1 MATLSDCLA
10 KIKANLNTNNTDI
23 SNLKTDI
30 VKKVDKNSDATFNT
44 ITVANQSNLNG
55 NTIVGKNFKVNG
67 FYVATARDDNA
78 WYDNSIGGDRGYQ
91 LCGHYLGESPDLNGV
106 EFRVVNAS
114 SANNIQTTKRS
125 GSLWVG
131 DNSAQSRP
139 WYGGY
144 SESVAAQPKQVAS
157 T

>member
-10 KIKANLNTNNTDI
+10 KIKANLNA
-23 SNLKTDI
+23 
-30 VKKVDKNSDATFNT
+30 KVDKNSDATFNT
-44 ITVANQSNLNG
+44 ITVSNQSNLNG

-67 FYVATARDDNA
+67 FYVATTRNNNA
-78 WYDNSIGGDRGYQ
+78 WYDDSLGDRGYQ
-91 LCGHYLGESPDLNGV
+91 LCSHHLGETPDLNGV
-106 EFRVVNAS
+106 EFRVVNS
-114 SANNIQTTKRS
+114 TSADNIQMTKWS

-131 DNSAQSRP
+131 DNSSSSRP

-144 SESVAAQPKQVAS
+144 SEGVEGIPKQVAS

>member
-10 KIKANLNTNNTDI
+10 KIKANLNT
-23 SNLKTDI
+23 
-30 VKKVDKNSDATFNT
+30 KVDKNSDATFNT
-44 ITVANQSNLNG
+44 ITVSNQANLNG

-67 FYVATARDDNA
+67 FYVATTRDDSA
-78 WYDNSIGGDRGYQ
+78 WYDESIGDRGYQ
-91 LCGHYLGESPDLNGV
+91 LCSHHLGETPDLNGV
-106 EFRVVNAS
+106 EFRVVNPGS
-114 SANNIQTTKRS
+114 GQMTSWS

-131 DNSAQSRP
+131 DNNNTSRP

-144 SESVAAQPKQVAS
+144 SEGVEAQPKQLAS

>member
-10 KIKANLNTNNTDI
+10 KIKDNLNT
-23 SNLKTDI
+23 
-30 VKKVDKNSDATFNT
+30 KVDKNSDATFNT
-44 ITVANQSNLNG
+44 ITVSNQSNLNG

-67 FYVATARDDNA
+67 FYVATTRNNNA
-78 WYDNSIGGDRGYQ
+78 WYDDSLGDRGYQ
-91 LCGHYLGESPDLNGV
+91 LCSHHLGETPDLNGV
-106 EFRVVNAS
+106 EFRVVNPT
-114 SANNIQTTKRS
+114 SADNIQMTKWS

-131 DNSAQSRP
+131 DNSSSSRP

-144 SESVAAQPKQVAS
+144 SEGVEGTPKQVAS